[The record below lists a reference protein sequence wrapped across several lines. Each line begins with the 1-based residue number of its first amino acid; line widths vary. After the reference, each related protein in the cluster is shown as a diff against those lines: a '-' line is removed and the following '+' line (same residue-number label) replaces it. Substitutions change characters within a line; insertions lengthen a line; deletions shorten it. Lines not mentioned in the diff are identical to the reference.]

1 MATTHDLDLVL
12 HAIRGTGQWDKSG
25 KMTSSGGLVSI
36 VARRLGVSR
45 QTVYNYKKRW
55 KTVAEALEEES
66 DEMLDFSQQKL
77 FEQVAEGNM
86 TAIIFHLKCKG
97 KHLGYV
103 ERQEITGKDGEA
115 IQVVSVG
122 IDVDKL

>member
-1 MATTHDLDLVL
+1 
-12 HAIRGTGQWDKSG
+12 
-25 KMTSSGGLVSI
+25 MTSSGGLVSV

-45 QTVYNYKKRW
+45 QTIYNYKSKW
-55 KTVAEALEEES
+55 KTVADALEEES
-66 DEMLDFSQQKL
+66 DEMLDFSQQQL
-77 FEQVAEGNM
+77 FAQIAEGNM

-103 ERQEITGKDGEA
+103 ERQEITGAGGAA

-122 IDVDKL
+122 FDVDKL

>member
-1 MATTHDLDLVL
+1 
-12 HAIRGTGQWDKSG
+12 
-25 KMTSSGGLVSI
+25 MTSSGGLVSI